1 MHSPEIKVLEEKRNV
16 SAQKSIS
23 RTSPTNIFRIEYAHN
38 QRKVTKKT
46 TTGIC
51 TLTRFRMTQKR

>member
-38 QRKVTKKT
+38 QRKVTKKQQQEFVLLL
-46 TTGIC
+46 GSG
-51 TLTRFRMTQKR
+51 